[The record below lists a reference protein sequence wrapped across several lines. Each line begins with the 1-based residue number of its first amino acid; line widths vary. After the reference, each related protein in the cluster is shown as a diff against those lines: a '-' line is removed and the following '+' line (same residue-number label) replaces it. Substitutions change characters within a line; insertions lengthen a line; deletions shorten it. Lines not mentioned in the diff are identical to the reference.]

1 VQITPRARLLLRL
14 QGWIF
19 IALFTAVIGLLA
31 WISTLDSYVYQADW
45 TTGGRNTVSE
55 DTRKLLAKLTEP
67 VTITAYASEDAT
79 LREQIRDRV
88 GSYQRFKPDI
98 TLEFVNPDTVP
109 EQVRSDGV
117 TIDGELV
124 VRYGGRS
131 EHVQALNEQTLTNAL
146 LRVSRQEQ
154 RWIVFV
160 SGHGERDPHGE
171 ANADLGAFTKELERN
186 GLKVQTVNLA
196 ENAIPGNTSLLV
208 IAGPRVN
215 LLPGEVTRLRD
226 YVTGGGNLLWLGEPG
241 KLAALE
247 PLAEQLGI
255 AFLPGVVVD
264 ATTQAFGIND
274 PSFAIVTAYPNHP
287 VTQDFKAITVFPEA
301 AALEIRED
309 PHWQATPILST
320 LPRSWTELGE
330 LKGEIQFD
338 ANTDERAGP
347 LDIGVA
353 LTATPPA
360 DQTADA
366 SGPPPHEQRVI
377 VTGDGDF
384 LSNTYLGNAGNLNL
398 GLDMVHWLSH
408 DDAFINIRVKPA
420 PDTTLELGRIS
431 MAVIG
436 LGSLIGMPLLL
447 LGSGLGIWLRR
458 RRR

>member
-1 VQITPRARLLLRL
+1 MQITPRARLLLRL

-31 WISTLDSYVYQADW
+31 WLSTIYVYQADW
-45 TTGGRNTVSE
+45 TAGGRNTVSE
-55 DTRKLLAKLTEP
+55 DTRKLLAELTGP
-67 VTITAYASEDAT
+67 VTISAYASEDAM
-79 LREQIRDRV
+79 LREQIRDLI
-88 GSYQRFKPDI
+88 GSYRRFKPDI
-98 TLEFVNPDTVP
+98 TLEFINPDTVP
-109 EQVRSDGV
+109 EQVRNEHITV
-117 TIDGELV
+117 DGELV
-124 VRYGGRS
+124 VSYHGRS
-131 EHVQALNEQTLTNAL
+131 EHVQSRSEQTLTNAL
-146 LRVSRQEQ
+146 LRATRQEQ

-160 SGHGERDPHGE
+160 TGHGEREPHGE
-171 ANADLGAFTKELERN
+171 ANADLGAFGKELERN
-186 GLKVQTVNLA
+186 GFKVQTVNLA
-196 ENAIPGNTSLLV
+196 ENAIPDNTSLLV
-208 IAGPRVN
+208 IAGPRVS
-215 LLPGEVTRLRD
+215 LLPGEVTKVRD
-226 YVTGGGNLLWLGEPG
+226 YVSGGGNLLWLAEPG
-241 KLAALE
+241 KMAGLE

-274 PSFAIVTAYPNHP
+274 PSFAIVTAYPNHA
-287 VTQDFKAITVFPEA
+287 VTQDFKSITVFPEA

-353 LTATPPA
+353 MTAIPSA
-360 DQTADA
+360 AGAAKDA
-366 SGPPPHEQRVI
+366 SAAAPHEQRII

-384 LSNTYLGNAGNLNL
+384 LSNTYLGNAGNLDL

-408 DDAFINIRVKPA
+408 DDALIDIRVKAA

-431 MAVIG
+431 QAVIG
-436 LGSLIGMPLLL
+436 LGSLFGLPVLL
-447 LGSGLGIWLRR
+447 LGSGLVIWLRR

>member
-1 VQITPRARLLLRL
+1 MQITPRARLLLRL

-19 IALFTAVIGLLA
+19 IALFTAAIGLLA
-31 WISTLDSYVYQADW
+31 WLSTLYVYQADW
-45 TTGGRNTVSE
+45 TAGGRNTISE
-55 DTRKLLAKLTEP
+55 DTRKLLAELTEP
-67 VTITAYASEDAT
+67 VAITAYASEDAM
-79 LREQIRDRV
+79 LREQIRDLV
-88 GSYQRFKPDI
+88 ASYRRFKPDI

-109 EQVRSDGV
+109 ERVRSEGV
-117 TIDGELV
+117 TVDGEFV
-124 VRYGGRS
+124 IDYRGRS
-131 EHVQALNEQTLTNAL
+131 EHVQSRSEEALTNAL

-171 ANADLGAFTKELERN
+171 ANADLGAFGKELERN
-186 GLKVQTVNLA
+186 GFKVQTVNLS
-196 ENAIPGNTSLLV
+196 EHAIPGNTSLLV

-241 KLAALE
+241 KMAGLE
-247 PLAEQLGI
+247 SLAEQLGI

-264 ATTQAFGIND
+264 ATTQALGIND

-287 VTQDFKAITVFPEA
+287 VTQSFKSITVFPEA

-320 LPRSWTELGE
+320 LARSWTELGE

-338 ANTDERAGP
+338 ENTDERAGP

-353 LTATPPA
+353 LTSVPPA
-360 DQTADA
+360 DQAADSA
-366 SGPPPHEQRVI
+366 GAPPHEQRVI
-377 VTGDGDF
+377 VIGDGDF
-384 LSNTYLGNAGNLNL
+384 LSNTYLGNAGNLDL
-398 GLDMVHWLSH
+398 GLDIVHGLSH
-408 DDAFINIRVKPA
+408 DDALINIRVKAA

-431 MAVIG
+431 QAAIG
-436 LGSLIGMPLLL
+436 LGSLIGLPLLL
-447 LGSGLGIWLRR
+447 LVSGLVIWLRR

>member
-1 VQITPRARLLLRL
+1 MQVTPRARLLLRL

-19 IALFTAVIGLLA
+19 IALFTGVIGLLA
-31 WISTLDSYVYQADW
+31 WLSTLYVYQADW
-45 TTGGRNTVSE
+45 TSGGRNTVSE
-55 DTRKLLAKLTEP
+55 DTRKLLAELSEP
-67 VTITAYASEDAT
+67 VAITAYASEDGM
-79 LREQIRDRV
+79 LREQIRDLV

-98 TLEFVNPDTVP
+98 TLEFVTPDTVP
-109 EQVRSDGV
+109 ERVRSEGV
-117 TIDGELV
+117 TVDGELIV
-124 VRYGGRS
+124 GYGGRS
-131 EHVQALNEQTLTNAL
+131 EHVQSRSEQTLTNAL
-146 LRVSRQEQ
+146 LRVSRRQQ

-160 SGHGERDPHGE
+160 SGHGERDPHGQ
-171 ANADLGAFTKELERN
+171 ANADLGAFGKELERN

-264 ATTQAFGIND
+264 ATTQALGIND
-274 PSFAIVTAYPNHP
+274 PSFAIVTAYPDHA
-287 VTQDFKAITVFPEA
+287 VTQGLKSITVFPEA
-301 AALEIRED
+301 AALEVRED

-366 SGPPPHEQRVI
+366 SGAPPHEQRVI

-384 LSNTYLGNAGNLNL
+384 LSNTYLGNAGNLDL

-408 DDAFINIRVKPA
+408 DDAFIDIRVKAA

-431 MAVIG
+431 QAVIG

-447 LGSGLGIWLRR
+447 LGSGLAIWLRR